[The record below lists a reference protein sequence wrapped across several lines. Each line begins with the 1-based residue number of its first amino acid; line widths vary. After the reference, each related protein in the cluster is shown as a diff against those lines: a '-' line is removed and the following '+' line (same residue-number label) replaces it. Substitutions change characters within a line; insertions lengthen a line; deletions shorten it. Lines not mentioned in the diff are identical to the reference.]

1 MALLDKSV
9 KAVYGRNVDVDAG
22 TEDIISAGGTYA
34 GPAATASVVNFASAS
49 ANDTAAG
56 TGARIMEVVGLD
68 SAYTERTETITLL
81 GATPVPTAN
90 GFFFI
95 SSVRI
100 LTAGSGGVNAGIIT
114 GTSAASGTPVLI
126 TMAASTNKS
135 CLGVYMV
142 PAEFSAV
149 VRQFGGNMVQAS
161 GTVAINLSIK
171 PFGGVFEI
179 HESLI
184 LASGAYASARREY
197 TNQGKVALAKSI
209 IKLTGTSSAA
219 DSDVF
224 GFIDIQ
230 LIGD

>member
-1 MALLDKSV
+1 MALIDKSV
-9 KAVYGRNVDVDAG
+9 KAVYGRNVDIDTG
-22 TEDIISAGGTYA
+22 TEDLISAGGTYA
-34 GPAATASVVNFASAS
+34 GPAATAAIVNFASAS

-56 TGARIMEVVGLD
+56 TGARTMEVIGLD
-68 SAYTERTETITLL
+68 GNYVERTETITLL
-81 GATPVPTAN
+81 GATPVPTV
-90 GFFFI
+90 GGYFFI

-142 PAEFSAV
+142 PAGFTAV
-149 VRQFGGNMVQAS
+149 INKFGGNMVQAS
-161 GTVAINLSIK
+161 GTVAVNLSIK
-171 PFGGVFEI
+171 PFGGVFET

-184 LASGAYASARREY
+184 LASGAYASASRAY
-197 TNQGKVALAKSI
+197 TGQSKTALAKSI
-209 IKLTGTSSAA
+209 IKLTGTASA
-219 DSDVF
+219 DNSDVF
-224 GFIDIQ
+224 GYFDVQ